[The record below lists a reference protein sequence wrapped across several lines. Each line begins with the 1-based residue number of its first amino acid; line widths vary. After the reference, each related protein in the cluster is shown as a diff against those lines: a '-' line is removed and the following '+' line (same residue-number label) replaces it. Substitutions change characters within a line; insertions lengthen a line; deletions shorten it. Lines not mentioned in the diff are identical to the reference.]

1 MSFNK
6 FKNNSY
12 CVGGKHYSATIN
24 IRGDITQNKKTGV
37 PVKLLRGTCSTCK
50 RNKSLIVSDQTI
62 QAEGLGDF
70 FRGIGK
76 AVKSVRKKILNNPG
90 RALELAANIGTAAAS
105 KNPLMIAATA
115 PDIIKFVHQGKGLYL
130 GKIH

>member
-12 CVGGKHYSATIN
+12 CVGGKHYSATTN
-24 IRGDITQNKKTGV
+24 IRGDITVNEKTGIS
-37 PVKLLRGTCSTCK
+37 VKLLRATCSTCK

-70 FRGIGK
+70 FKHLGSADKIVG
-76 AVKSVRKKILNNPG
+76 KKILNNPG
-90 RALELAANIGTAAAS
+90 RALELQQQ
-105 KNPLMIAATA
+105 
-115 PDIIKFVHQGKGLYL
+115 V
-130 GKIH
+130 KIQNLLLQLLLIL

>member
-24 IRGDITQNKKTGV
+24 IRGDITQNKKKTGA

-62 QAEGLGDF
+62 QAE
-70 FRGIGK
+70 
-76 AVKSVRKKILNNPG
+76 
-90 RALELAANIGTAAAS
+90 
-105 KNPLMIAATA
+105 
-115 PDIIKFVHQGKGLYL
+115 
-130 GKIH
+130 